1 MLVDEVAQLDRI
13 ELHLQDNR
21 FVGFNADHKQLQ
33 VLAAGL
39 RVDVV
44 VLAAAPGEVLD
55 QRPPAGG
62 AGVCHQ
68 LVEAAIEFRRV
79 QMLLIENGGFQ
90 GLHPAYVRAFDYH
103 SGKGHQE
110 PVIAVHVILR
120 LDQVHN
126 LAEIVGFG
134 AWRQEEK
141 SAKREQ

>member
-1 MLVDEVAQLDRI
+1 MAVPFSRVLVDEVAQLDRI

-79 QMLLIENGGFQ
+79 QMLLIENGGF
-90 GLHPAYVRAFDYH
+90 
-103 SGKGHQE
+103 
-110 PVIAVHVILR
+110 VIE
-120 LDQVHN
+120 
-126 LAEIVGFG
+126 LA
-134 AWRQEEK
+134 AK
-141 SAKREQ
+141 SADGKFLLAGARPR